1 MTVLHQRKQS
11 GDVLP
16 SAGRGIAEVVLTASI
31 LTARTAEDKVILPS
45 AMVEDV
51 LATQAGHRIKLRS
64 LSEGEVIA
72 PMVLCRALPSV
83 STDVG
88 LPDGSSG
95 SYGVDRRRR
104 AVSDMSSLSG
114 SASRAVAQSPAT
126 SFGDPYPEQQHIAEI
141 QPSEALSAPT
151 ATAVIPSTTD
161 HSYCDGPSHVSRE
174 ESVVSWIWQ
183 WGALPVKSKSKSL
196 NDLRCHSAT
205 TELQSKAV
213 SSPATEV
220 FFDRTRADVLDGND
234 CGDASPDHDHD
245 HGALQDFCVERMN
258 ETIEP
263 PHNEAYTMSC
273 AALSSI
279 EWKGNRGTNPNRGA
293 NPNRA
298 IDLEV
303 IADGREE
310 SEPLTEEVGAASM
323 QLIPTHRSGA
333 DTLQSS
339 SLVSLPPSPTKD
351 ESTFTAVG
359 GAEDRRLPQV
369 KVVSSHSQVQV
380 VPSPSPWEDCDEATT
395 TTDHDELSL
404 QDIDLDDISPEPAGG
419 DFYDSDT
426 DSYLSLSLDD
436 SIITSP
442 EQGPASYG
450 SSSSKDSKF
459 PFQGQQ
465 QQQGNGK
472 GKGDS
477 SREHEAAAGSTD
489 NRRRYRKYRYRK
501 VLVPAQ
507 EQLNM
512 LGLLDGGNEVQF
524 HLDGCAPLRSQ
535 LFVWPEDARIVV
547 TDLEGVFSKNSTRHS
562 TGVWVSFLGGG
573 SHYSMSTVA
582 AASKN
587 KSKEMDHCIRLFAGL
602 HKQGYRVIYIA
613 QSSPG
618 STSPPLLSSKEY
630 LSSIKA
636 STGECLPP
644 GPIFKSPESLVR
656 AFGASRTDVF
666 KASALRGVKS
676 LFPAGFNPYH
686 ACFCT
691 RESDLVPFSRFGFP
705 EGRIFLVTDS
715 NEIKSANRTFN
726 LNFAKMHELLQEIFP
741 PIADKAAGT
750 VQYSTVRPAI

>member
-1 MTVLHQRKQS
+1 M
-11 GDVLP
+11 
-16 SAGRGIAEVVLTASI
+16 VVASI
-31 LTARTAEDKVILPS
+31 LSARAGEDKATSSS
-45 AMVEDV
+45 AVVGDEM
-51 LATQAGHRIKLRS
+51 ATQSGHRVKLRS
-64 LSEGEVIA
+64 LSEGEIA
-72 PMVLCRALPSV
+72 APVLCKAVPTAADV
-83 STDVG
+83 VG
-88 LPDGSSG
+88 LPLPDG

-114 SASRAVAQSPAT
+114 SASRAVAHVQSPAT
-126 SFGDPYPEQQHIAEI
+126 GSGNPGQQHRIVEM
-141 QPSEALSAPT
+141 QPSEASLSAPT
-151 ATAVIPSTTD
+151 VIPATAD
-161 HSYCDGPSHVSRE
+161 HSYCDEPIANISRE

-196 NDLRCHSAT
+196 NDLRCCLS
-205 TELQSKAV
+205 TELPTQPSSSSAAAAAAAV
-213 SSPATEV
+213 EIL
-220 FFDRTRADVLDGND
+220 DRTRVDALDGSAD
-234 CGDASPDHDHD
+234 CDDPNHDHHDHD
-245 HGALQDFCVERMN
+245 YDQGVLQGESINVDDIAGIPDSCVEQMY
-258 ETIEP
+258 ETMDSPRYE
-263 PHNEAYTMSC
+263 TCTTSS
-273 AALSSI
+273 AA
-279 EWKGNRGTNPNRGA
+279 KGYG
-293 NPNRA
+293 A

-303 IADGREE
+303 TADGRE
-310 SEPLTEEVGAASM
+310 SELLTELAGAASMQLIPTTQTNSSM

-333 DTLQSS
+333 DTMQSS
-339 SLVSLPPSPTKD
+339 RLVSHPPVSPTKD
-351 ESTFTAVG
+351 ESFLTATFAAVS
-359 GAEDRRLPQV
+359 GAEDRRLSQQQQQ
-369 KVVSSHSQVQV
+369 QVQV
-380 VPSPSPWEDCDEATT
+380 VVSSSWEDCDEAAT

-436 SIITSP
+436 SIIASP
-442 EQGPASYG
+442 EQGPASCG
-450 SSSSKDSKF
+450 SSSKDNRF

-465 QQQGNGK
+465 QQHQ

-477 SREHEAAAGSTD
+477 SSEQEAAAGTTD

-547 TDLEGVFSKNSTRHS
+547 TDLEGVFSRGTARHA

-582 AASKN
+582 AAATASKN
-587 KSKEMDHCIRLFAGL
+587 KEMDHCIRLFAGL

-613 QSSPG
+613 QNNPGNSSP
-618 STSPPLLSSKEY
+618 SLLSSKEY

-726 LNFAKMHELLQEIFP
+726 LNFAKMNELLQEIFP
-741 PIADKAAGT
+741 PIAAKAG
-750 VQYSTVRPAI
+750 TVRPAVCLSVRSDDVFEY

>member
-1 MTVLHQRKQS
+1 MTILYQRKPS
-11 GDVLP
+11 DDVLP
-16 SAGRGIAEVVLTASI
+16 RVGRGIAEVVLTTSI

-45 AMVEDV
+45 AMVGDIMP
-51 LATQAGHRIKLRS
+51 TQSGHRIKLRS

-83 STDVG
+83 AADVG

-114 SASRAVAQSPAT
+114 SASRAVAQSL
-126 SFGDPYPEQQHIAEI
+126 GDPYPEQQQRHIA
-141 QPSEALSAPT
+141 EALSAPSV
-151 ATAVIPSTTD
+151 VIPPTTD
-161 HSYCDGPSHVSRE
+161 HSYRDGPSNVSRE

-205 TELQSKAV
+205 TEQQSKAV
-213 SSPATEV
+213 SSSAVEM
-220 FFDRTRADVLDGND
+220 FDRTRADVLDGND
-234 CGDASPDHDHD
+234 CGDASPDDDHD
-245 HGALQDFCVERMN
+245 HGAFQDFCVERMN
-258 ETIEP
+258 EAMEP
-263 PHNEAYTMSC
+263 PHYEARTMSC
-273 AALSSI
+273 AALFPI
-279 EWKGNRGTNPNRGA
+279 EWEGNP
-293 NPNRA
+293 

-303 IADGREE
+303 IADERE
-310 SEPLTEEVGAASM
+310 SESLTEEVGASSM

-339 SLVSLPPSPTKD
+339 SLVSLPPSPTR
-351 ESTFTAVG
+351 VM
-359 GAEDRRLPQV
+359 
-369 KVVSSHSQVQV
+369 
-380 VPSPSPWEDCDEATT
+380 PSPSPWEDCDEAAT

-465 QQQGNGK
+465 HQQGNGK
-472 GKGDS
+472 DS
-477 SREHEAAAGSTD
+477 SGREHEAAAGSTD

-512 LGLLDGGNEVQF
+512 LGLLDGGNEVEF

-547 TDLEGVFSKNSTRHS
+547 TDLEGVFSKDTTRHA

-613 QSSPG
+613 QNSPG

-741 PIADKAAGT
+741 PIAAAKAAGT
-750 VQYSTVRPAI
+750 VQYSTAISSTAN

>member
-1 MTVLHQRKQS
+1 MTVLYQRKPS

-16 SAGRGIAEVVLTASI
+16 SVGRGIAEVVVTASI
-31 LTARTAEDKVILPS
+31 TARAAEEKVTLPS
-45 AMVEDV
+45 AMVGDV
-51 LATQAGHRIKLRS
+51 MATQPGHRIKLRS

-72 PMVLCRALPSV
+72 PMILCRALPTV
-83 STDVG
+83 AADVG

-126 SFGDPYPEQQHIAEI
+126 SFGDPYPEQQHTAEI

-196 NDLRCHSAT
+196 NDLRFHSAT
-205 TELQSKAV
+205 PELHLQSKAV
-213 SSPATEV
+213 SSSAVEML
-220 FFDRTRADVLDGND
+220 DRTRADVLNGND
-234 CGDASPDHDHD
+234 CGDASPDDDHD
-245 HGALQDFCVERMN
+245 HGALQGEEVIKGDSINADIAGIPDFCVERMN
-258 ETIEP
+258 ETMEP
-263 PHNEAYTMSC
+263 PHYEAHMMSC

-279 EWKGNRGTNPNRGA
+279 EWKDNRGRG
-293 NPNRA
+293 RV
-298 IDLEV
+298 DLEV
-303 IADGREE
+303 ITDGRESE
-310 SEPLTEEVGAASM
+310 SLTEEVGAASM

-339 SLVSLPPSPTKD
+339 SLVFHPPSPNKD
-351 ESTFTAVG
+351 EYSLATFAAVG

-369 KVVSSHSQVQV
+369 QMLS
-380 VPSPSPWEDCDEATT
+380 SPSPWEDCDEAAT

-442 EQGPASYG
+442 EQGPAS
-450 SSSSKDSKF
+450 SFKDSKF

-472 GKGDS
+472 GDS
-477 SREHEAAAGSTD
+477 SSEHEAAAGSTD

-512 LGLLDGGNEVQF
+512 LELLDGGNEVQF
-524 HLDGCAPLRSQ
+524 HLDGCVPLRSQ

-547 TDLEGVFSKNSTRHS
+547 TDLEGVFSKDTTRHA

-587 KSKEMDHCIRLFAGL
+587 KEMDHCIRLFAGL

-613 QSSPG
+613 QNSPG
-618 STSPPLLSSKEY
+618 STSPPLLTLSSKEY

-741 PIADKAAGT
+741 PIAAKAAGT

>member
-1 MTVLHQRKQS
+1 MVTS
-11 GDVLP
+11 S
-16 SAGRGIAEVVLTASI
+16 SAVVG
-31 LTARTAEDKVILPS
+31 E
-45 AMVEDV
+45 AM
-51 LATQAGHRIKLRS
+51 ATQPGHRVKVRS
-64 LSEGEVIA
+64 LSEGEITIA
-72 PMVLCRALPSV
+72 PILCRAGPTV
-83 STDVG
+83 AADVG
-88 LPDGSSG
+88 LPLPDGSSSR

-104 AVSDMSSLSG
+104 AVSDMSNLSG
-114 SASRAVAQSPAT
+114 SASRAVAQSSAT
-126 SFGDPYPEQQHIAEI
+126 SYGYTEQQQQHNFIAEI

-151 ATAVIPSTTD
+151 EVMPAAAVD
-161 HSYCDGPSHVSRE
+161 HSYCGDEPSNEPSRE

-196 NDLRCHSAT
+196 NDLCYLSAT
-205 TELQSKAV
+205 PELKKTQAADAV
-213 SSPATEV
+213 EML
-220 FFDRTRADVLDGND
+220 DRARGGVLDGGAD
-234 CGDASPDHDHD
+234 CDDPNPDHDHD
-245 HGALQDFCVERMN
+245 DHGALQIEGVIRGESINADDLASIPDPCVERMF
-258 ETIEP
+258 ETMEP
-263 PHNEAYTMSC
+263 SHDEACTMSS
-273 AALSSI
+273 AALSSSI
-279 EWKGNRGTNPNRGA
+279 EWKGNNM
-293 NPNRA
+293 A

-303 IADGREE
+303 IADGLQE
-310 SEPLTEEVGAASM
+310 SEVLTEVVGATSSM
-323 QLIPTHRSGA
+323 QLTPPGA
-333 DTLQSS
+333 DALQLQSS
-339 SLVSLPPSPTKD
+339 SLVFPPPSPTKD
-351 ESTFTAVG
+351 ESSIATFATAS
-359 GAEDRRLPQV
+359 GAEDKRPPL
-369 KVVSSHSQVQV
+369 
-380 VPSPSPWEDCDEATT
+380 PWEDCCDEAAT

-442 EQGPASYG
+442 EQGPASCG
-450 SSSSKDSKF
+450 SSSSKDNRF

-465 QQQGNGK
+465 QQQQ

-477 SREHEAAAGSTD
+477 SSSEQEAAAGTTD

-547 TDLEGVFSKNSTRHS
+547 TDLEGVFSRGTARHA

-582 AASKN
+582 AAAATASRN
-587 KSKEMDHCIRLFAGL
+587 KEMDHCIRLFAGL

-613 QSSPG
+613 QNSSD
-618 STSPPLLSSKEY
+618 SSSPPLLSSKEY

-705 EGRIFLVTDS
+705 EGRIFLVTDT
-715 NEIKSANRTFN
+715 NEIKSANRTFH
-726 LNFAKMHELLQEIFP
+726 LNFAKMNELLQEIFP
-741 PIADKAAGT
+741 PIAATAGT
-750 VQYSTVRPAI
+750 LRLAICLCV